1 MKFPSYLKK
10 SAPVIYL
17 AVCVL
22 LVSCGTGDMQL
33 AGGGIG
39 GTGITSGKVTGFG
52 SVFVNGI
59 EFDTTG
65 ASRNIDDVVT
75 VSTGFDDETVL
86 GSGMVVTITGTINP
100 DGVTGSATS
109 INYDEV
115 VKGPITSTPVEDP
128 DGVHKTFN
136 VFDMPVSIDR
146 NSTVFVNTDYP
157 SLLLHDVVEISG
169 FFDNAGTLVATRLA
183 REGVLGQGTVV
194 EIRGTVS
201 DFDGIDTFSV
211 GALTVTFD
219 GTTVF
224 EDLPGTVTNGQYV
237 EVNGVLQGGASLLAS
252 RIEREDSNLS
262 YYTGEINVEGL
273 VTVFTSIGSFL
284 LDGVPVDAS
293 NATFS
298 PTALAGTLANNQ
310 LVEVEGTISGGTIM
324 ADQVEQRSGV
334 VKLAGQVTVK
344 DVNGS
349 TFSLEIVAG
358 QPAIV
363 VKVDSQTQ
371 LEDELLQVK
380 PFTLLQINAG
390 DPLLVQGYIDNTG
403 GVIAG
408 AVKRRIL
415 DKHQL
420 TGQVSAAGG
429 DATSGSVTI
438 LGVTMSTDNRT
449 EFEDRNDQ
457 QFPGGGDDFYNQ
469 LSNGDIVELEDD
481 MPVDGVAD
489 EVELKN

>member
-1 MKFPSYLKK
+1 MCLSGCRKCVAVL
-10 SAPVIYL
+10 YL
-17 AVCVL
+17 AVFVL

-39 GTGITSGKVTGFG
+39 GTGITSGTLTGFG

-65 ASRNIDDVVT
+65 ASRNIDDMVT
-75 VSTGFDDETVL
+75 ISTGFDDDTVMDT
-86 GSGMVVTITGTINP
+86 GMVVTIAGTVNP

-109 INYDEV
+109 ITYDEV
-115 VKGPITSTPVEDP
+115 VTGPVTSAPVEDP

-136 VFDMPVSIDR
+136 VFDKSVSVDR

-157 SLLLHDVVEISG
+157 SLQLNDVVEISG
-169 FFDNAGTLVATRLA
+169 YFDNAGRLVATRLA

-201 DFDGIDTFSV
+201 AFDGIDSFSI
-211 GALTVTFD
+211 GALSVIFD
-219 GTTVF
+219 GATVF

-237 EVNGVLQGGASLLAS
+237 EVNGMLQGGASILAS
-252 RIEREDSNLS
+252 RIEREDSNLGF
-262 YYTGEINVEGL
+262 YTGEISVEGL
-273 VTVFTSIGSFL
+273 VTSFLNIGSFL
-284 LDGVPVDAS
+284 LDGVPVDAT

-310 LVEVEGTISGGTIM
+310 LVEVEGTISGGIIM

-334 VKLAGQVTVK
+334 VKLAGQVITK

-349 TFSLEIVAG
+349 TISLEIVTG

-371 LEDELLQVK
+371 LEDELLQVR

-408 AVKRRIL
+408 EVKRRIL
-415 DKHQL
+415 DKYQL
-420 TGQVSAAGG
+420 TGPVSTASG
-429 DATSGSVTI
+429 DATSGSVAI

-449 EFEDRNDQ
+449 EFEDSNDQ
-457 QFPGGGDDFYNQ
+457 QFPDGGDDFYSQ
-469 LSNGDIVELEDD
+469 VSNGDIVELEDEL
-481 MPVDGVAD
+481 PVDGVAD
-489 EVELKN
+489 EVELMN